1 MANAQTEATKK
12 YKAKKGIISKSF
24 MTNRETADRFK
35 KACDVVGISQAAAI
49 NAFMNEFI
57 EKHLPKEKVGK

>member
-24 MTNRETADRFK
+24 VTNRETADQFK
-35 KACDVVGISQAAAI
+35 KACEAAGVSQSAAI
-49 NAFMNEFI
+49 NAFMKEFI
-57 EKHLPKEKVGK
+57 EKYSPNEEVGK